1 MGRSRGFSLVRHP
14 SGRRG
19 RALPAAVALTV
30 AVSTT
35 LLAGCNWATFGHDA
49 DKAPVRSIEAPSSFK
64 GNDFGR
70 AVLPLSDGQGS
81 AAAFVASSIN
91 DNTIAVVT
99 IDTSGAVNSRALPGT
114 ALHDTEDS
122 VISSLAEDRGGGALG
137 LLLGTP
143 KIHNQGYGRIY
154 TYPLTAMLEGNV
166 TTKPVASLPPE
177 EGGLGRGVAV
187 GHLGGMVNLNDYAV
201 ASDDHL
207 VVLVDGTTATP
218 PEVVGAAG
226 CDTTFDPN
234 QDARYRLRRA
244 LLSASLW
251 APALADKTEQLVAT
265 SPHPTGTPGKL
276 SIFSVT
282 GSGSAFSL
290 NCLTTITAP
299 GPELVPRFGSSL
311 ASADFDGDGNL
322 DLLVG
327 APGQHA
333 YVFRGPFAGAVP
345 TPITISDPEGVD
357 FGYAVAALDLDG
369 NGAAEALIGDP
380 YATVDGQE
388 RAGRVTAYSWN
399 ATTKS
404 METMRVYSD
413 HSPEANANFGSTVNS
428 LPFCTSPTSP
438 AAGMPCSDQDSARVL
453 MVGASN
459 EVFVY
464 FREGNKGGKKL
475 TDVRAP

>member
-1 MGRSRGFSLVRHP
+1 MRQP
-14 SGRRG
+14 SGPQCRR
-19 RALPAAVALTV
+19 RWWRAAVALTGT
-30 AVSTT
+30 VSVT

-218 PEVVGAAG
+218 PEVIGAAG

-234 QDARYRLRRA
+234 QDARYLLRRA

-265 SPHPTGTPGKL
+265 SPHPTGTPGKVSL
-276 SIFSVT
+276 FSVT

-290 NCLTTITAP
+290 NCLATAIA
-299 GPELVPRFGSSL
+299 PEMTPRFGTSL
-311 ASADFDGDGNL
+311 ASGDFDGDGHP

-327 APGQHA
+327 APGQRA
-333 YVFRGPFAGAVP
+333 YLYRGPFAGAVP
-345 TPITISDPEGVD
+345 TPITIVDPEGVD

-369 NGAAEALIGDP
+369 TGGAEALIGDP

-399 ATTKS
+399 ATS
-404 METMRVYSD
+404 MSMVAVRTYSD
-413 HSPEANANFGSTVNS
+413 HSPQANANFGSTVNS
-428 LPFCTSPTSP
+428 LRFCTSPTSP
-438 AAGMPCSDQDSARVL
+438 AAGVICSERDSSRVL

-464 FREGNKGGKKL
+464 FREGIKL
-475 TDVRAP
+475 RDGHTVLDVRTP